1 MLSLRF
7 VLALS
12 WLTNVALLL
21 VLSWC
26 PLPIA
31 FGLYFITQ
39 HSISAWGHLST
50 NLTDR
55 KSLWKHTIP
64 FSLGAYVTFFILFVL
79 FRDVFQMYQGVIV
92 VFLAAISFPHILCM
106 AYFYKKI
113 ALYNHVNREHLVDSS
128 LQIIRQRKSMI
139 TCTVFHLLQKLSRS
153 FFLAV
158 DDDVL

>member
-1 MLSLRF
+1 MPYLRF
-7 VLALS
+7 VLALFHG
-12 WLTNVALLL
+12 LFNVVLLL

-50 NLTDR
+50 NLANR
-55 KSLWKHTIP
+55 NSLWKHTIP
-64 FSLGAYVTFFILFVL
+64 FSLGAYVTLFILFVL

-106 AYFYKKI
+106 TYFYKKI
-113 ALYNHVNREHLVDSS
+113 GVYNHINLEHLVDSS
-128 LQIIRQRKSMI
+128 L
-139 TCTVFHLLQKLSRS
+139 H
-153 FFLAV
+153 
-158 DDDVL
+158 